1 MRALQQHM
9 VFMGSERFPDENAYD
24 SYLQQ
29 HGACANVQNVESVAL
44 R

>member
-1 MRALQQHM
+1 MQTQQHM

-24 SYLQQ
+24 AYLQQ
-29 HGACANVQNVESVAL
+29 HGARNMQTRNAESVAL